1 MYQGSYWLKVY
12 VAESGQ
18 WAGQVFKG
26 DDLVLG
32 IAGCCSSAQ
41 VQDEAYHQFPDI
53 EEVVL

>member
-1 MYQGSYWLKVY
+1 MYESSYWLKVY